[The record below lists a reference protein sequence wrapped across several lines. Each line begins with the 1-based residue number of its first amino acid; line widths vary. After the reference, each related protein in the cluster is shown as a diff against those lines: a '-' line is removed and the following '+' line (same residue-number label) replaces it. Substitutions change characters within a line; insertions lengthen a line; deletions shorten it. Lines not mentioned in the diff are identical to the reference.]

1 MKSTRLHSVMLVA
14 AFAVPALAHAHP
26 GHDGDHDFVW
36 DFDHLASHP
45 LATILCVMVLTV
57 GVWNLGLFLRS
68 RLNADQG
75 AKQLDRSA
83 GRDR

>member
-1 MKSTRLHSVMLVA
+1 MNSTRHRSLLFA
-14 AFAVPALAHAHP
+14 IAFALPALAHAHP

-45 LATILCVMVLTV
+45 LATVSCLSLLVAAGWCV
-57 GVWNLGLFLRS
+57 W
-68 RLNADQG
+68 RLLKSAKA
-75 AKQLDRSA
+75 AKQSDHSA